1 MPGREV
7 GFPEVGARCVH
18 IDRSAVCHTTMKH
31 LASQFRHWVTS
42 LAAIG
47 TYLVSIGLLEPS
59 QVEAANQAGQ
69 QMVDPLVALF
79 DPVAAL
85 LALVGACVARLA
97 LAGLGKLFPSLTQRL
112 GDNASGGMSGGASL
126 LIICTMAAACLLPS
140 CGPLSELPIT
150 GSVFFRDPNTGAKS
164 GLTFGITKAARV
176 PLYDSSGQQI
186 GETDLTGPL
195 SREVRAEK

>member
-1 MPGREV
+1 
-7 GFPEVGARCVH
+7 
-18 IDRSAVCHTTMKH
+18 MKH
-31 LASQFRHWVTS
+31 LATQFRHLVTS

-47 TYLVSIGLLEPS
+47 TYLLSLGLLEPS

-69 QMVDPLVALF
+69 QMVDPILALF
-79 DPVAAL
+79 DPVAAVF
-85 LALVGACVARLA
+85 ALVGACVARIA
-97 LAGLGKLFPSLTQRL
+97 LSWLGKLFPALTERL
-112 GDNASGGMSGGASL
+112 GNQESGGMSGGAFL
-126 LIICTMAAACLLPS
+126 LILCTAAACLLPS
-140 CGPLSELPIT
+140 CSQLSELPIT

-176 PLYDSSGQQI
+176 PLYDSSGKQI